1 MESYKLY
8 LENLLNALSRSG
20 FLFPVKLETY
30 EDLVI
35 TSEILSSF
43 LEMNTL
49 LQRAGEGFEVM
60 GIDES
65 TTFKSYWTSEFYI
78 DYQERKLNELSYLST
93 ENADISEL
101 ESKEILEEELVNEI
115 PVSEISDS
123 IDDSLVVDRVEN
135 NIYSDI
141 TGTGSEGFDIYGV
154 ELEGDGISPESDDI
168 ISKPEDNYSIQE
180 EESPNNVSY
189 NRLEGVSSSGFD
201 DYGVDLDYEEDG
213 TDASESSGGI
223 EESEDDLSSGFDDYG
238 QELEEDSST
247 ESEETVEPVKELS
260 AEFDYYGDDLEE
272 DESEDLLQTDEDEDY
287 DPSAGEVVD
296 LVQSYE
302 DYEEDYDEDYDPSAG
317 EVVDLVE
324 QYSSSTYY
332 EEEDDDYDPSAGE
345 VVDLVEQYNSYYE
358 DDDFDPSAGEV
369 VDLVEDYNS
378 QSQEGV
384 SELEE
389 DKPKPHVIPKEL
401 AQTKKVLDFF
411 GKVERNILRKVKDE
425 NKK

>member
-78 DYQERKLNELSYLST
+78 DYQERRLNELSYLPT

-101 ESKEILEEELVNEI
+101 ESKEILEEELVNDI

-123 IDDSLVVDRVEN
+123 IGDSLVVDSVEDN
-135 NIYSDI
+135 VYSSI
-141 TGTGSEGFDIYGV
+141 TGISSEGFDIYGV
-154 ELEGDGISPESDDI
+154 DLEDEDISSESDGIISESDG
-168 ISKPEDNYSIQE
+168 NYSIQE
-180 EESPNNVSY
+180 EDSPNNVSY
-189 NRLEGVSSSGFD
+189 NSLEGVSSSGFD
-201 DYGVDLDYEEDG
+201 YYGVDLDYEKDG
-213 TDASESSGGI
+213 TNESESSRGI
-223 EESEDDLSSGFDDYG
+223 EDSEDDLSSGFDDYG
-238 QELEEDSST
+238 EELEEDSST
-247 ESEETVEPVKELS
+247 ESKETVEPVKELS
-260 AEFDYYGDDLEE
+260 SEFDYYGDDLEE
-272 DESEDLLQTDEDEDY
+272 DESEDLLQTDKDEDY
-287 DPSAGEVVD
+287 DPSSGEVVD
-296 LVQSYE
+296 LVPSYE
-302 DYEEDYDEDYDPSAG
+302 EYEEDYDEDYDPSSG

-324 QYSSSTYY
+324 QYNSSTYY
-332 EEEDDDYDPSAGE
+332 EEDDDYDPSAGE

-389 DKPKPHVIPKEL
+389 NKPKPHVIPKEL

>member
-65 TTFKSYWTSEFYI
+65 NTFKSYWTSEFYI
-78 DYQERKLNELSYLST
+78 DYQERRLNELSYLST
-93 ENADISEL
+93 ENVDISGL
-101 ESKEILEEELVNEI
+101 ESKEILEEELVNDI

-123 IDDSLVVDRVEN
+123 IDDSLVVNRVDD
-135 NIYSDI
+135 NIYSSI
-141 TGTGSEGFDIYGV
+141 TGTSSEGFDTYGV
-154 ELEGDGISPESDDI
+154 DLEDEYISFE
-168 ISKPEDNYSIQE
+168 PEDNYSIQE
-180 EESPNNVSY
+180 EGSISDVSY
-189 NRLEGVSSSGFD
+189 NSLEGVSSSGFD
-201 DYGVDLDYEEDG
+201 YYGVDLDYEEDG
-213 TDASESSGGI
+213 TDDSESSWVI
-223 EESEDDLSSGFDDYG
+223 EDSEDDLSSGFDDYG
-238 QELEEDSST
+238 EELEEGSST
-247 ESEETVEPVKELS
+247 KPEETVEPTKELS

-272 DESEDLLQTDEDEDY
+272 DESEDLLQTDEDDDY
-287 DPSAGEVVD
+287 DPSSGEVVD
-296 LVQSYE
+296 LVPSYE
-302 DYEEDYDEDYDPSAG
+302 EYEEDYDEDYDPSAG
-317 EVVDLVE
+317 EVIDLVE
-324 QYSSSTYY
+324 QYNSNTHY
-332 EEEDDDYDPSAGE
+332 EEDDDYDPSAGE

-369 VDLVEDYNS
+369 VDLVEEYNS
-378 QSQEGV
+378 QSQQGV
-384 SELEE
+384 SDLEE
-389 DKPKPHVIPKEL
+389 NKPKPHVIPKEL

>member
-78 DYQERKLNELSYLST
+78 DYQERRLNEFSYLST

-123 IDDSLVVDRVEN
+123 IDDSLVVGRVGDN
-135 NIYSDI
+135 VYSSI

-154 ELEGDGISPESDDI
+154 ELEGDDISSESDDI
-168 ISKPEDNYSIQE
+168 ISEPEDSYSIQE
-180 EESPNNVSY
+180 EDPPSNVSY
-189 NRLEGVSSSGFD
+189 NSLEGVSPSGFD

-213 TDASESSGGI
+213 TNESESSWGI
-223 EESEDDLSSGFDDYG
+223 EDSEDDLSSGFDNYG
-238 QELEEDSST
+238 EELEEDSST
-247 ESEETVEPVKELS
+247 ESDETVKPTKELS

-272 DESEDLLQTDEDEDY
+272 DEFEDLLETDEDEDY
-287 DPSAGEVVD
+287 DPSSGEVVD
-296 LVQSYE
+296 LVPSYE
-302 DYEEDYDEDYDPSAG
+302 EYEEDYDEDYDPSAG

-324 QYSSSTYY
+324 QYNSSTYY
-332 EEEDDDYDPSAGE
+332 EEDDDYDPSAGE
-345 VVDLVEQYNSYYE
+345 VVDLVEQHNSYYE